1 LRRNAKPHP
10 AGPGDYGAGEDFVE
24 ADVSFRGDLRSLLFP
39 NRSPMSKKLM

>member
-10 AGPGDYGAGEDFVE
+10 APPSDYGAGEGFVE
-24 ADVSFRGDLRSLLFP
+24 AGASFRGDFRSLLFP